1 MNQILSTSMPTDN
14 KKQKNKIRN
23 TNPTSISSILKFFAI
38 AMLIFGILLIGLGAY
53 SIYEKESKQKEENL
67 QPSISLEDKS
77 NDTVLLKVVYGKN
90 ISKLEYRW
98 NDEEETTVNG
108 NNGKYIEQEIKV
120 PTGTNTL
127 HIVITDEDGK
137 QIPYDK
143 QYERESNINFEVSEN
158 KIKITAESEKTIK
171 YMTYRWDDEE
181 EKTIQINNTTLE
193 QEIDAIK
200 GLHTL
205 TVITVDEENNTD
217 TKVQK
222 INGVSKPKVSVTTD
236 DSKSY
241 FIIKASD
248 DEKLSKLQFKI
259 NQDDNKE
266 YFFNL
271 DNFNMKEF
279 EFTTNTSNVYLLQQ
293 GENIIEV
300 TVTNSDGVTEE
311 TGVIRVT
318 K

>member
-1 MNQILSTSMPTDN
+1 
-14 KKQKNKIRN
+14 
-23 TNPTSISSILKFFAI
+23 
-38 AMLIFGILLIGLGAY
+38 
-53 SIYEKESKQKEENL
+53 
-67 QPSISLEDKS
+67 
-77 NDTVLLKVVYGKN
+77 
-90 ISKLEYRW
+90 
-98 NDEEETTVNG
+98 
-108 NNGKYIEQEIKV
+108 
-120 PTGTNTL
+120 
-127 HIVITDEDGK
+127 
-137 QIPYDK
+137 
-143 QYERESNINFEVSEN
+143 
-158 KIKITAESEKTIK
+158 
-171 YMTYRWDDEE
+171 MTYRWDDEE

>member
-1 MNQILSTSMPTDN
+1 MNQILSTSMPMNN
-14 KKQKNKIRN
+14 KKEKNRKKSG
-23 TNPTSISSILKFFAI
+23 NPADIKNILKFFAI
-38 AMLIFGILLIGLGAY
+38 AMLIFGLLIIGTGTY
-53 SIYEKESKQKEENL
+53 VIVGKQKQQQEENL
-67 QPSISLEDKS
+67 QPSISIEDKTE
-77 NDTVLLKVVYGKN
+77 DTILLKVVYEKN

-98 NDEEETTVNG
+98 NDEEKTVVNG

-120 PTGTNTL
+120 PTGKNTL
-127 HIVITDEDGK
+127 HVVITDEDGK
-137 QIPYDK
+137 EIPYEK
-143 QYERESNINFEVSEN
+143 QYERESNINFEVSGN
-158 KIKITAESEKTIK
+158 KIKITAESEKTIS

-181 EKTIQINNTTLE
+181 EKTIEINDTTLN

-205 TVITVDEENNTD
+205 TVITVDEDNNTD

-248 DEKLSKLQFKI
+248 DEKLTKVQFKI
-259 NQDDNKE
+259 NQDENKE

-271 DNFNMKEF
+271 DSYDMKEF

-293 GENIIEV
+293 GENLIEV

-311 TGVIRVT
+311 TGVIRIT

>member
-38 AMLIFGILLIGLGAY
+38 AMIIFGILLIGLGAY

-143 QYERESNINFEVSEN
+143 QYERESNINFEVSGN
-158 KIKITAESEKTIK
+158 KIKITAES
-171 YMTYRWDDEE
+171 

>member
-1 MNQILSTSMPTDN
+1 MT
-14 KKQKNKIRN
+14 KKK
-23 TNPTSISSILKFFAI
+23 
-38 AMLIFGILLIGLGAY
+38 
-53 SIYEKESKQKEENL
+53 
-67 QPSISLEDKS
+67 
-77 NDTVLLKVVYGKN
+77 
-90 ISKLEYRW
+90 
-98 NDEEETTVNG
+98 
-108 NNGKYIEQEIKV
+108 
-120 PTGTNTL
+120 
-127 HIVITDEDGK
+127 
-137 QIPYDK
+137 
-143 QYERESNINFEVSEN
+143 
-158 KIKITAESEKTIK
+158 
-171 YMTYRWDDEE
+171 
-181 EKTIQINNTTLE
+181 KTIQINNTTLE

>member
-1 MNQILSTSMPTDN
+1 
-14 KKQKNKIRN
+14 
-23 TNPTSISSILKFFAI
+23 
-38 AMLIFGILLIGLGAY
+38 
-53 SIYEKESKQKEENL
+53 
-67 QPSISLEDKS
+67 
-77 NDTVLLKVVYGKN
+77 
-90 ISKLEYRW
+90 
-98 NDEEETTVNG
+98 
-108 NNGKYIEQEIKV
+108 
-120 PTGTNTL
+120 
-127 HIVITDEDGK
+127 
-137 QIPYDK
+137 
-143 QYERESNINFEVSEN
+143 
-158 KIKITAESEKTIK
+158 
-171 YMTYRWDDEE
+171 MTYRWDDEE

-271 DNFNMKEF
+271 DN
-279 EFTTNTSNVYLLQQ
+279 L
-293 GENIIEV
+293 I
-300 TVTNSDGVTEE
+300 
-311 TGVIRVT
+311 
-318 K
+318 